1 MILKGRRMSQ
11 LNSLRSDRA
20 ADRRRFRRRRLFVF
34 AVILVA
40 VLAIIGFTQRGQLR
54 AAYDG
59 LLGRD
64 FPGPGSGSVTLVISA
79 GETGVGVAAD
89 LAKLGVVKNSDVVY
103 RLIVSENT
111 LFYPGT
117 YQLKHGMS
125 SSQALAAL
133 KDPASLK
140 LDRVTIKEGLR
151 IGTVLQQLA
160 SATGK
165 PLGDFTQAARDLAA
179 LGIPTAEPSAEGYLF
194 PATYG
199 FDPANNAH
207 QVLKQ
212 MVDRTYQE
220 LDKFGVAIADR
231 HRVLTLASVIQK
243 EARQHD
249 DFYKVS
255 RVFLNRLAVGMPL
268 QSDATVSYGS
278 GGTTVT
284 TTDAERASANGYNT
298 YVHTGLPIG
307 PIGGPGSLAI
317 DAALHPANGSW
328 LYFCAINLAT
338 GETVFSN
345 TVAQHELAV
354 AKFRAWIQANPGWNG
369 N

>member
-1 MILKGRRMSQ
+1 MSQ
-11 LNSLRSDRA
+11 LNSSRESRSA
-20 ADRRRFRRRRLFVF
+20 ERRKFRRRRLFVV
-34 AVILVA
+34 AVILVIA
-40 VLAIIGFTQRGQLR
+40 VGVLGFTQRGQLR

-64 FPGPGSGSVTLVISA
+64 YPGPGTGSVTLTITQ
-79 GETGVGVAAD
+79 GETGIGVASD
-89 LAKLGVVKNSDVVY
+89 LAKLGVVKNSDVLY
-103 RLIVSENT
+103 RLIVSDNT
-111 LFYPGT
+111 VFYPGT
-117 YQLKHGMS
+117 YQLKRAMS

-151 IGTVLQQLA
+151 IGTVLQQLS

-165 PLGDFTQAARDLAA
+165 PLENFTTASHDLAS
-179 LGIPTAEPSAEGYLF
+179 LGVPTGEPSAEGYLF

-199 FDPANNAH
+199 FDPSSTAH
-207 QVLKQ
+207 QILKQ

-220 LDKFGVAIADR
+220 LDSYGVAVADR
-231 HRVLTLASVIQK
+231 HRVLTLASIIQK

-255 RVFLNRLAVGMPL
+255 RVFQNRLAAGMLL

-284 TTDAERASANGYNT
+284 TTDAERASSNGYNT
-298 YVHTGLPIG
+298 YVHQGLPIG

-317 DAALHPANGSW
+317 DAALHPAPGSW
-328 LYFCAINLAT
+328 LFFCAVNLST
-338 GETVFSN
+338 GETIFST
-345 TVAQHELAV
+345 TVAEHEVAV